1 MKFGASKLLVFVA
14 TFVFSV
20 IALPSHIYA
29 AVNCQL
35 FVSGMEDSMV
45 NYPSESLNLTAGPIV
60 SDVDGSPLSSSPNE
74 FVVGIYKNGNLLQNY
89 PATIV
94 NGTLTPLD
102 LSAVILSDLQQGQSW
117 LNYEVRLTQFQGAG
131 SGVELGTEAC
141 HTYMSVTNSASSNS
155 SAPFNLCQQAA
166 NADEL
171 AACRACVGAD
181 TITDPN
187 SQHFWTAFGCVR
199 TSKEGLI
206 QDFLRIGLGLAGGF
220 VLLSILYGSF
230 LLTTSSGDPKRVQEG
245 QEMISSAVMGLL
257 FVIFSVVILQ
267 FIGVS
272 ILHIPGL

>member
-1 MKFGASKLLVFVA
+1 VG
-14 TFVFSV
+14 
-20 IALPSHIYA
+20 
-29 AVNCQL
+29 
-35 FVSGMEDSMV
+35 
-45 NYPSESLNLTAGPIV
+45 
-60 SDVDGSPLSSSPNE
+60 GS
-74 FVVGIYKNGNLLQNY
+74 
-89 PATIV
+89 
-94 NGTLTPLD
+94 
-102 LSAVILSDLQQGQSW
+102 
-117 LNYEVRLTQFQGAG
+117 
-131 SGVELGTEAC
+131 
-141 HTYMSVTNSASSNS
+141 
-155 SAPFNLCQQAA
+155 
-166 NADEL
+166 
-171 AACRACVGAD
+171 

-272 ILHIPGL
+272 ILRIPGFGG